1 LLFLVLLG
9 AKKSLYGLEER
20 IASLRVAVPEK
31 RAEAE
36 RMKREHRLS
45 SVINV
50 QVRRSVD
57 FLNFESLFCSV
68 YISS

>member
-1 LLFLVLLG
+1 LG

-57 FLNFESLFCSV
+57 FLNFE
-68 YISS
+68 

>member
-20 IASLRVAVPEK
+20 IASLWVAVPEK

-36 RMKREHRLS
+36 RTKRDEKAGKTK
-45 SVINV
+45 
-50 QVRRSVD
+50 
-57 FLNFESLFCSV
+57 C
-68 YISS
+68 